1 MRQWNLKVYTYVQT
15 NFVFYRVQYSTWEVS
30 FFNFIDGVFE
40 SRTDNI
46 SYSIVLQ
53 LRLASATLCH
63 LLIINTIECWRAN
76 DMCKRTTFT
85 SFNTGIQTSFN
96 DNDWTAC
103 LWKWILHWIFLNQ
116 FQLLFHY
123 RSCLPEVVYLETTLW
138 CNLAISIR
146 T

>member
-1 MRQWNLKVYTYVQT
+1 MYKLIL
-15 NFVFYRVQYSTWEVS
+15 
-30 FFNFIDGVFE
+30 FFIE
-40 SRTDNI
+40 
-46 SYSIVLQ
+46 YSILLERYLSLISLMEFSSPGLIIFRTQ
-53 LRLASATLCH
+53 LSFNYALTSATLCH
-63 LLIINTIECWRAN
+63 LSIINTIECWRAN

-103 LWKWILHWIFLNQ
+103 LWKWILHWMFLNQ

-123 RSCLPEVVYLETTLW
+123 RTCLPEVVYLETTLW
-138 CNLAISIR
+138 CNLVISIG